1 MIKRRAIAILLAG
14 ALVGACS
21 TTRRSE
27 ADDIANRTTVTV
39 DNQSFS
45 DMTIYVSRGQR
56 VRLGT
61 ARGLSKTVL
70 TIPASVV
77 SGVSTLRFIAD
88 PIGSSRASVSE
99 ELSISEGDSIG
110 LTIPPP

>member
-1 MIKRRAIAILLAG
+1 MVGKAMAVLIIGTLLN
-14 ALVGACS
+14 ACS
-21 TTRRSE
+21 STQQSE
-27 ADDIANRTTVTV
+27 ADLLATRTTVTI

-61 ARGLSKTVL
+61 ARGHSKTTF
-70 TIPASVV
+70 TIPPSVV
-77 SGVSTLRFIAD
+77 AGVSLLRFIAD
-88 PIGSSRASVSE
+88 PVGSTRASVSE
-99 ELSISEGDSIG
+99 EISINPGDEVG